1 MSRFLVGQHVKR
13 CGAGTNV
20 SHATGMPVKFS
31 QSKPSI
37 REGPPSLGQH
47 TDDVLQELGLTSE
60 AISQLRK
67 GGAIGDRRSSG
78 PAIVTV

>member
-1 MSRFLVGQHVKR
+1 MVTDVVLRLM
-13 CGAGTNV
+13 

-31 QSKPSI
+31 KSKPSI

-60 AISQLRK
+60 VISQLRK
-67 GGAIGDRRSSG
+67 GGVIGDRRSSE